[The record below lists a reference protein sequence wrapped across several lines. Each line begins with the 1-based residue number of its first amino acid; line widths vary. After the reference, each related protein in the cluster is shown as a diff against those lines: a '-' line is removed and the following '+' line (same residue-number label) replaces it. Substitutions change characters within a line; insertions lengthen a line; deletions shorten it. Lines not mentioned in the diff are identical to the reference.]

1 MVAGRDPAL
10 LVIFGAGASYDS
22 CAVYPPRG
30 VERPPGIKVV
40 SNIRSAQAEP
50 RPPLTDHLFQ
60 PVYTGRNPGYVERAA
75 LLISRIQSYSGSIE
89 ERLQHYATKAKASP
103 VFRGQIQAL
112 RFYLHKTIQSCE
124 THWRSSVTAGG
135 LTNYATLIGAIE
147 EEAQDQEVFLVTFNY
162 GTLLERALTGSLGI
176 PLNKSEDYL
185 AHARYRLIKPHGC
198 LTWSHP
204 VLTALGHF
212 DSEDSLVARV
222 IEAATSQDLKLGPL
236 LIGKAPFQRDNEGH
250 ALVPALA
257 LPVEPKSE
265 FVCPDEHVRRLVE
278 GLPRVTKV
286 LIVGW
291 KAAEKYFLQLL
302 AEHLSP
308 SVASLVVAGSQK
320 EAMEEILPAL
330 QRAGIRGTFSAA
342 TGGFTTSLCSE
353 RQIDAFLRT

>member
-1 MVAGRDPAL
+1 MVVGRDPAL

-30 VERPPGIKVV
+30 VDRPSGIKVL
-40 SNIRSAQAEP
+40 SNMSSQVEG
-50 RPPLTDHLFQ
+50 RPPLADHLFQ
-60 PVYTGRNPGYVERAA
+60 PAYTGRNPEDVQRAA
-75 LLISRIQSYSGSIE
+75 LLISRIQTHSGSIE
-89 ERLQHYATKAKASP
+89 ERLQHYVTKAKASP

-124 THWRSSVTAGG
+124 THWRASVTAGG

-147 EEAQDQEVFLVTFNY
+147 EGGQHQEVFLVTFNY
-162 GTLLERALTGSLGI
+162 DTLLEQTLTSGLGI
-176 PLNKSEDYL
+176 ALGKPEGYL

-212 DSEDSLVARV
+212 DSEGSLRTRV
-222 IEAATSQDLKLGPL
+222 IEAATSEDLKLGPL
-236 LIGKAPFQRDNEGH
+236 VIGKWPFQRDDEGR

-286 LIVGW
+286 LMVGW

-308 SVASLVVAGSQK
+308 DVTFLVVAGSNK
-320 EAMEEILPAL
+320 EATEDIIPAL
-330 QRAGIRGTFSAA
+330 QRAGIRGTFRAA
-342 TGGFTTSLCSE
+342 TGGFTTSLCSTRE
-353 RQIDAFLRT
+353 IDAFLEA

>member
-1 MVAGRDPAL
+1 MVAGRDPTL

-22 CAVYPPRG
+22 CAVHPPPG
-30 VERPPGIKVV
+30 VARPPGVKVLSSLSSEV
-40 SNIRSAQAEP
+40 EG
-50 RPPLTDHLFQ
+50 RPPLADHLFQ
-60 PVYTGRNPGYVERAA
+60 PAYTRRNPTDVERAQ
-75 LLISRIQSYSGSIE
+75 LIISRIQSHSGSIE
-89 ERLQHYATKAKASP
+89 ERLQHYETKAKASP

-112 RFYLHKTIQSCE
+112 RFYLHRTIYSCE
-124 THWRSSVTAGG
+124 AHWRANVAVGG

-147 EEAQDQEVFLVTFNY
+147 EGTPHQEVFLVTFNY
-162 GTLLERALTGSLGI
+162 DTLLEQTLTRGLGI
-176 PLNKSEDYL
+176 PLSKSEDYL
-185 AHARYRLIKPHGC
+185 AHSRYRLIKPHGC

-204 VLTALGHF
+204 VLTPLGHF
-212 DSEDSLVARV
+212 DSEGSLVARV
-222 IEAATSQDLKLGPL
+222 IEAATSEDLKLGPL
-236 LIGKAPFQRDNEGH
+236 LIGRWPFERDGEGN

-257 LPVEPKSE
+257 LPVEPKSQ

-308 SVASLVVAGSQK
+308 DVVGLVVAGSTN
-320 EAMEEILPAL
+320 EATEDIIPAL
-330 QRAGIRGTFSAA
+330 KRAGIPGTFSAA

-353 RQIDAFLRT
+353 REIDAFLEA